1 VTIYLSTD
9 GAGAIPAEAL
19 RQVMAQGGKVVIAF
33 DADRAG
39 ELMSWRVAQELPGAR
54 RVVPDYGKDWNE
66 RLVWDGE
73 PEKASQPGQEQQ
85 IWKELWQWHRVAHE
99 VGRSAGYLQRIT
111 EVARGVVQGEALS
124 EKAKLAMQQDL
135 EQRQRT
141 AGNQGRSQLSS
152 SPTPAKT
159 LAVQRDKENEIE

>member
-19 RQVMAQGGKVVIAF
+19 RQVMAQGGKVAIAF

-39 ELMSWRVAQELPGAR
+39 ELMSWRAAQELPGAR

-66 RLVWDGE
+66 RLVWDGQ

-85 IWKELWQWHRVAHE
+85 TWKELWQWHRVAHE
-99 VGRSAGYLQRIT
+99 VGRSPGYLQRIT
-111 EVARGVVQGEALS
+111 EVAREVVQGSVLS
-124 EKAKLAMQQDL
+124 EKARSARRQDL
-135 EQRQRT
+135 DVFKRQQMDLQSMRKGQRQST
-141 AGNQGRSQLSS
+141 EMLG
-152 SPTPAKT
+152 
-159 LAVQRDKENEIE
+159 